1 MKKFERTLIRKIK
14 KANKIYIM
22 GHKALDLDALGAS
35 VGLHSIIKHYQQEKE
50 VQIILNDEEN
60 ESAVN
65 LALELI
71 KDKVRFTSSSKIK
84 KITEEDLLIIV
95 DVNKRYL
102 LQDEKI
108 LKNFENIIVI
118 DHHNIGKGSIKE
130 ENSYIDTTFSSTCEM
145 ITEIILD
152 KKVTIPSK
160 VATLLLAGIVLDTNS
175 YAINTTERTFF
186 YSAFLTNQKANPRKV
201 QTLFKQDFEDYKER
215 QKLILNV
222 EILNDNTAITVGS
235 DHKFY
240 RREYLAKA
248 ADTLLLFKGIE
259 TSYVIGRL
267 NQKEIGIS
275 ARSLTDGKVN
285 KVLSNL
291 NGGGSPKEA
300 AAVIQNTSL
309 DQVKKDLLK
318 YIK

>member
-1 MKKFERTLIRKIK
+1 MKKFERTLIRSIK
-14 KANKIYIM
+14 RAKKIYIM

-35 VGLHSIIKHYQQEKE
+35 LGLYSIIKHYRKEKD
-50 VQIILNDEEN
+50 VQIILNDKEH

-71 KDKVRFTSSSKIK
+71 KDKVKFTPSAKIK
-84 KITEEDLLIIV
+84 NIETEDLLIIV
-95 DVNKRYL
+95 DVNKKYL
-102 LQDEKI
+102 LQDEKL
-108 LKNFENIIVI
+108 LKDFSDIIVI
-118 DHHNIGKGSIKE
+118 DHHNIGKGSLKE
-130 ENSYIDTTFSSTCEM
+130 ENSYINTNFSSTCEM

-152 KKVTIPSK
+152 KKIKISSK

-186 YSAFLTNQKANPRKV
+186 YSAFLTSKKADSRKV
-201 QTLFKQDFEDYKER
+201 QTLFKQDFDDYKER

-222 EILNDNTAITVGS
+222 EILNDTTAITVGS

-275 ARSLTDGKVN
+275 SRSLKDGKVN

-300 AAVIQNTSL
+300 AAIIEEKDL
-309 DQVKKDLLK
+309 DKVKKDLLK